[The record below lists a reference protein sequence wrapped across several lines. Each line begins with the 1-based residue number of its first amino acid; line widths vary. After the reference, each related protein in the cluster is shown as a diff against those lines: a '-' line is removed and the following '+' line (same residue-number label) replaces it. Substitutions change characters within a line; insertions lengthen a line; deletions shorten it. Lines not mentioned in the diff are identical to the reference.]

1 MENPTNDLSSF
12 GIKELREAGELLIA
26 YADSHPDFLGDGVQ
40 VWFNSNSGYVFLSD
54 EDFNVA
60 MLDNGKLE
68 QWFSCPNCGYEGFK
82 EDMKHGDGDKDC
94 EDYLKEIVFKDEV

>member
-1 MENPTNDLSSF
+1 
-12 GIKELREAGELLIA
+12 
-26 YADSHPDFLGDGVQ
+26 LGDGVQ